1 MAGSLVGIEV
11 GSSTIKMAEIT
22 GGPGDLRAVRLAW
35 AATPDDAY
43 VDGVI
48 IDPARL
54 GQVIGDMVVQHGF
67 TSRKAAVALS
77 GTKNCAVRVQA
88 FPQMTDRELK
98 ANLKLEADRLLPFPP
113 NEDVQQ
119 DFHVLDRGDG
129 RDTMDVLVAGVRK
142 DHVRAWCEA
151 LRAAKLSPAAFDME
165 PLAQVIALV
174 EAPAEQRRERC
185 LMVID
190 VGHSAAN
197 VSIVQDG
204 MLRFTRSVDIAGE
217 KLTQAVHLEV
227 KPDTMAEAEQIKVL
241 YANVSLDLPEDDG
254 DFMANQMLA
263 DTLTLGQKTEDEDII
278 ISVGDLG
285 GHTAPGVGEQTMVL
299 DAEPIA
305 TDFFGDLGD
314 PTAANEFALEPP
326 TPLEPAPV
334 ATPAPA
340 PVLEVEEE
348 PGGVEDAG
356 FDFIPDSTPGLA
368 DEGGFLPDGGLE
380 DEAYTRQLI
389 GNALVEPLAN
399 LVSEI
404 RRSLEYYRSRHQDT
418 AVERL
423 VLIGGS
429 SRIANIAAFFE
440 RELEIPVELGDPLRT
455 VHVDEQLYPRD
466 AQAAMAPV
474 LAAAVGMSMRDLI

>member
-22 GGPGDLRAVRLAW
+22 GGPGALQAVRLAW

-54 GQVIGDMVVQHGF
+54 GQVIGDLATQHGF
-67 TSRKAAVALS
+67 TCRRAAVALS

-88 FPQMTDRELK
+88 FPQMSDRELK

-113 NEDVQQ
+113 NEEVQQ
-119 DFHVLDRGDG
+119 DFHILDRGDG

-151 LRAAKLSPAAFDME
+151 LRAAKFTPVAFDME
-165 PLAQVIALV
+165 ALAQVVALV

-185 LMVID
+185 LMLID

-227 KPDTMAEAEQIKVL
+227 KPDTMAEAEQIKIL
-241 YANVSLDLPEDDG
+241 YANVSLELPEDDS

-263 DTLTLGQKTEDEDII
+263 DTLTLGQKVEDEDMI
-278 ISVGDLG
+278 ISVG
-285 GHTAPGVGEQTMVL
+285 GVGGPPSAAVGDQTMVL
-299 DAEPIA
+299 DTEPIA

-314 PTAANEFALEPP
+314 PSATNEFALEPP
-326 TPLEPAPV
+326 VLTA
-334 ATPAPA
+334 PAPA
-340 PVLEVEEE
+340 PPEPAPILEVEEE
-348 PGGVEDAG
+348 PGIGDGG
-356 FDFIPDSTPGLA
+356 FDFIPDAAPGLA
-368 DEGGFLPDGGLE
+368 DEGGFLPDGGID
-380 DEAYTRQLI
+380 DEAYTRQLV

-423 VLIGGS
+423 ILIGGS
-429 SRIANIAAFFE
+429 SRIANIAPFFE